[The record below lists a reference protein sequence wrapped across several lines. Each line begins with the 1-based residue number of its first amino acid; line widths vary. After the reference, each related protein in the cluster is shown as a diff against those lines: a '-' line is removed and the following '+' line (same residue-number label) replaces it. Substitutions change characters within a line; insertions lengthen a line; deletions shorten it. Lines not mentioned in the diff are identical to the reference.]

1 MMINLKDITYVKI
14 GSVLLSI
21 GNIKRIDIRE
31 GKVIIDVDSDLM
43 QAGIQTKFE
52 NVELVAVEE

>member
-1 MMINLKDITYVKI
+1 MMINLKDITCVKI

-31 GKVIIDVDSDLM
+31 GKAIIDVDSDLM
-43 QAGIQTKFE
+43 QAGIQTKFG